1 MNLSFEP
8 AMLDHLFEAVMIVDQ
23 ENRIQFWNK
32 GATRITG
39 FTPEETIGL
48 FCHDDLLNPID
59 VNGRQIY
66 LMNATKER
74 FQKDFQIKE
83 METYIQHKKGHRI
96 PVKLKMIPYIDA
108 GKIVG
113 TIELFI
119 ENNEI
124 NGATRKIGSIEN
136 KPLRDKLTGLANKV
150 RFEHELLAKMN
161 DFDKMSIPFG
171 VLMAD
176 IDNFEGVNS
185 TYGRE
190 RADELLKLLAECY
203 RQSFKLADMI
213 GRWQNDEFVF
223 LFTNVSNDSLK
234 LLSEKIRVLSEA
246 SAVRG
251 GVLGEI
257 DFTVSVGGSVIRNED
272 DIEKLL
278 KRVSERLKKA
288 KSKGGNSCVTK

>member
-1 MNLSFEP
+1 MNISFEP
-8 AMLDHLFEAVMIVDQ
+8 AMLDHLFEAVMIVDL
-23 ENRIQFWNK
+23 ENRIQYWNK

-39 FTPEETIGL
+39 FTSDETLGL

-59 VNGRQIY
+59 VSGRQLY
-66 LMNATKER
+66 LLENMRNPES
-74 FQKDFQIKE
+74 QIKE

-96 PVKLKMIPYIDA
+96 PVKLKMMPFIKA
-108 GKIVG
+108 GEVVG
-113 TIELFI
+113 TVEIFI
-119 ENNEI
+119 ENNEL
-124 NGATRKIGSIEN
+124 NGTSRRLGAIEN
-136 KPLRDKLTGLANKV
+136 KPLRDKLTGLANKI

-161 DFDKMSIPFG
+161 DFDKMNIPFG
-171 VLMAD
+171 VLMVD

-185 TYGRE
+185 TYGRD

-223 LFTNVSNDSLK
+223 LFTNVSNDALK
-234 LLSEKIRVLSEA
+234 LLSEKVRVLSEA

-251 GVLGEI
+251 GELGEI
-257 DFTVSVGGSVIRNED
+257 DFTVSVGGSVIRSGD
-272 DIEKLL
+272 SIEALI

-288 KSKGGNSCVTK
+288 KCKGGNSCVTK